1 MSTRECLVFE
11 AARSFTLQY
20 MVSVLQYLPA
30 VRGTHH
36 HIHSDN
42 DLEFVATV
50 IRDWMQHADVGP

>member
-1 MSTRECLVFE
+1 
-11 AARSFTLQY
+11 